1 MIGGNV
7 TETYYY
13 SLLLLFA
20 IVVYMMAVDEN
31 VGKWI
36 WLQFQLLR
44 INIIKRWFVLTL
56 GIRIRYDNY
65 KLKRALEKIR
75 KDYNIK

>member
-1 MIGGNV
+1 MIDP
-7 TETYYY
+7 YYY
-13 SLLLLFA
+13 ALLSVFA
-20 IVVYMMAVDEN
+20 IIVYMMAVDEN
-31 VGKWI
+31 VGRWV

-44 INIIKRWFVLTL
+44 INVIKRWFVLTL
-56 GIRIRYDNY
+56 GIRLRYDNY

>member
-7 TETYYY
+7 IESYYY

-20 IVVYMMAVDEN
+20 IVVYMMAVDTN
-31 VGKWI
+31 VSRWI

-44 INIIKRWFVLTL
+44 INVIKRWFVLTL

>member
-1 MIGGNV
+1 V
-7 TETYYY
+7 TEFYYY
-13 SLLLLFA
+13 ALLTIFA
-20 IVVYMMAVDEN
+20 VVVYMMAVDEN

-36 WLQFQLLR
+36 LLQVQLIR

-56 GIRIRYDNY
+56 GIRLRYDNY

>member
-1 MIGGNV
+1 MIGGSV
-7 TETYYY
+7 IESYYY

-20 IVVYMMAVDEN
+20 IVVYMMVVDEN
-31 VGKWI
+31 VSRWI

-44 INIIKRWFVLTL
+44 INIIKRWFILTL
-56 GIRIRYDNY
+56 GIRLRYDNY